1 MDFQMPKMPRLT
13 TSDLPEIK
21 SIPEYAFDALVK
33 EMRRFQDRLN
43 DDVEVGI
50 VANGAGLVIH
60 VNSLR
65 FSSQMIV
72 FDGTDGEGRDARLIQ
87 HYTQVNVQMIA
98 VPKLEDEPR
107 RIGF

>member
-1 MDFQMPKMPRLT
+1 MPHIPKFTM
-13 TSDLPEIK
+13 PEIPEMK
-21 SIPEYAFDALVK
+21 SIPEHAFDALVE
-33 EMRRFQDRLN
+33 EMRRFQNKLQ

-72 FDGTDGEGRDARLIQ
+72 FDSEGRDARLIQ

-98 VPKLEDEPR
+98 VPKLEEEPR